1 VTTSHLRSLSLAS
14 PAVAELVDAMTT
26 MPGAVA
32 VVLGGSRAAG
42 SQGEDS
48 DWDFGVYYRGTL
60 DLTIVNA
67 RGTVYPPGSW
77 GRIMNGGAWL
87 TCGNQK
93 VDVLLRD
100 LDVVEHWTRRAE
112 SGEFEVDTLL
122 GYLAGIPTY
131 TLTAELASCQLLFG
145 DLPRAPFPLKL
156 ADTAP
161 PLWRS
166 RRSFSLEYARV
177 LGRRGK
183 VTAAVGHAAKAA
195 IEEAHARV
203 CEHRTWVCNEK
214 GLLETAGLAG
224 VNAFFTQIP
233 SDSKAL
239 VKWIDRVA
247 DQLGAASTD
256 APSWKR

>member
-1 VTTSHLRSLSLAS
+1 
-14 PAVAELVDAMTT
+14 
-26 MPGAVA
+26 
-32 VVLGGSRAAG
+32 VLGGSRAAE
-42 SQGEDS
+42 SPVEDS
-48 DWDFGVYYRGTL
+48 DWDLGVYYRGTL

-87 TCGNQK
+87 TCGDQK

-131 TLTAELASCQLLFG
+131 TLTAELASCQVLFG
-145 DLPRAPFPLKL
+145 NLPRTPFPSRL

-161 PLWRS
+161 PSWRS

-177 LGRRGK
+177 LGRRG
-183 VTAAVGHAAKAA
+183 TIAGAVGHAAKAA

-203 CEHRTWVCNEK
+203 CERRTWVCNEK
-214 GLLETAGLAG
+214 RLLEAAGLAA
-224 VNAFFTQIP
+224 VNALFSQVP
-233 SDSKAL
+233 SDSTAL

-247 DQLGAASTD
+247 DQLGPDSGD
-256 APSWKR
+256 VPPWKR

>member
-1 VTTSHLRSLSLAS
+1 MNHPRSVSRAS
-14 PAVAELVDAMTT
+14 PAVGELVDALTT
-26 MPGAVA
+26 MTGVVA

-42 SQGEDS
+42 SQVEDS
-48 DWDFGVYYRGTL
+48 DWDLGVYYRGTL

-87 TCGNQK
+87 TCGDQK

-122 GYLAGIPTY
+122 GYLAGLPTY
-131 TLTAELASCQLLFG
+131 TLTAELASCQVLFG
-145 DLPRAPFPLKL
+145 DLPRAPFPPTL

-183 VTAAVGHAAKAA
+183 VAAAVGHVAKAA

-203 CEHRTWVCNEK
+203 CERRTWVCNEK
-214 GLLETAGLAG
+214 GLLETADLSG
-224 VNAFFTQIP
+224 VNALFTQVP
-233 SDSKAL
+233 PGSTAL

-247 DQLGAASTD
+247 DRLGAESGD
-256 APSWKR
+256 APLWKR